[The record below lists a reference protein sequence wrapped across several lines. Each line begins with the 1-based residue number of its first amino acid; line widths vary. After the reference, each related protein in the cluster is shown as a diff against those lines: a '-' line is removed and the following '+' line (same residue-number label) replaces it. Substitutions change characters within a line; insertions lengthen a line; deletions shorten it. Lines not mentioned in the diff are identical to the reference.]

1 MTNLHDHPAPARVDH
16 RQLVLIEVINLIELT
31 VVIVVIGY
39 RWTAFQIEDALGM
52 HRGPLKVLEGCTVH
66 PARNAVEDRKA
77 LRSADRIPC
86 S

>member
-1 MTNLHDHPAPARVDH
+1 MV
-16 RQLVLIEVINLIELT
+16 VIDTVT
-31 VVIVVIGY
+31 VVIVAGY

-52 HRGPLKVLEGCTVH
+52 HRGRLKVLEGCTVH